1 MKAEHTT
8 SGRSGRPVDEEPD
21 RNFAE
26 DKTSRPKPCAQTCPR
41 SDTMDAMRP
50 APRLRVCFVCSGN
63 ICRSVM
69 AEVVLRRQA
78 QDAGLDDMIAVDSAG
93 TGDWHIGEHADGR
106 TVKAL
111 AARGY
116 DGTSH
121 RARQFDP
128 HWFAERTLVIALDRG
143 HERTLRSWAATQEQ
157 RDKVRLLRMFEAGR
171 PVEIDTSGRRVGG
184 RDLDVA
190 DPYYDGQAAFDDVLL
205 QIEAAC
211 EGLLKELRRAHD
223 LCRA

>member
-1 MKAEHTT
+1 
-8 SGRSGRPVDEEPD
+8 
-21 RNFAE
+21 
-26 DKTSRPKPCAQTCPR
+26 
-41 SDTMDAMRP
+41 MRP
-50 APRLRVCFVCSGN
+50 DIRLRVCFVCSGN

-78 QDAGLDDMIAVDSAG
+78 EEAGMGADVIAVDSAG
-93 TGDWHIGEHADGR
+93 TGDWHIGEHADER

-116 DGTSH
+116 DGTTH

-128 HWFAERTLVIALDRG
+128 HWFGQRDLVIALDRG
-143 HERTLRSWAATQEQ
+143 HEKTLRSWAATQEQ
-157 RDKVRLLRMFEAGR
+157 RDKVHLLRTFEPGNHVDLG
-171 PVEIDTSGRRVGG
+171 VEGRRARG

-211 EGLLKELRRAHD
+211 GGLVDELRRVHERRD
-223 LCRA
+223 G